1 MQKIIKENGESIVT
15 ILSKKKR
22 SLRATVKEIKKNWQ
36 LYLFLIIPVIYY
48 VIFKYIAMV
57 GNIIAFR
64 KYRAGGSIFGI
75 RWEGLKYFKQFIL
88 DPNFWHLFSNT
99 IILAVLTMIFTFPL
113 PIILALL
120 LNELR
125 PGKFKSFVQT
135 ASYLP
140 HFVSVVMLVGM
151 IFEVTSLNGPI
162 NALIKSLGGAGIN
175 FMQSPGWFRPIYVLS
190 RVWQTTGWG
199 TIMYLSALTAVDSE
213 LYEAAKVDGANRW
226 KQTLH
231 VTIPGILPTII
242 TLLVL
247 NIGGL
252 LGVSSEQVL
261 LMYNPTIYETSD
273 VIGTY
278 IYRVGLTSIRYSYA
292 AAIGLF
298 EAVIGFILVTSANSI
313 SRKITQTS
321 IW

>member
-1 MQKIIKENGESIVT
+1 MQKIITSNVESVT
-15 ILSKKKR
+15 TLSKEGR
-22 SLRATVKEIKKNWQ
+22 SLQATVKKIKKSWQ
-36 LYLFLIIPVIYY
+36 LYLFLMIPVIYY
-48 VIFKYIAMV
+48 VIFKYIPMA
-57 GNIIAFR
+57 GNIIALR
-64 KYRAGGSIFGI
+64 KYRAGGSIFGV

-125 PGKFKSFVQT
+125 PGKFKKFVQT

-151 IFEVTSLNGPI
+151 IFEVTSMNGPI
-162 NALIKSLGGAGIN
+162 NALLKSLGGAGIN
-175 FMQSPGWFRPIYVLS
+175 FMQSPGWFRPIYVFS

-298 EAVIGFILVTSANSI
+298 EAVIGFILVTTANSI